1 MTTIRVVAETA
12 GVSYATVS
20 HVINNTRYVAPETR
34 ARVLAAMEALN
45 YQPNAVARSLRQGK
59 TNTIGLVLPDIANPF
74 FSEISRGIADEAFE
88 KGYSVFLCNTEL
100 DMQRELFHVNVL
112 SNNQVDGIIFVAA
125 GDQADSL
132 DFLLHRKMPLV
143 MIDRNVPNVEAD
155 VVLTDHQL
163 GGFLATRHLLELGH
177 TRIACIAGP
186 PSISPSSERITG
198 YRKALEQAGIVPDD
212 DLIIRGDYH
221 PQTGMDITQTILHIH
236 PRPTAIFALNDLM
249 AIGALRALA
258 EAGYVVPRDMAVV
271 GYDDLEIARFINPP
285 LTTIAQP
292 KKEIG
297 RQAVN
302 LVVERM
308 SSKNRPPSRLVL
320 PPELIVRR
328 ST

>member
-1 MTTIRVVAETA
+1 
-12 GVSYATVS
+12 
-20 HVINNTRYVAPETR
+20 
-34 ARVLAAMEALN
+34 MEALN

-186 PSISPSSERITG
+186 SSISPSSERITG